1 MSTRVALVTGGSG
14 GIGAAVATTLA
25 DQGHHVVVAY
35 RHNLEAADEVAVDIE
50 ANGGTACTAAL
61 DVCDGEAVDAAFS
74 AIEADFGPVEIVVHA
89 AGVTRDRLL
98 AQLGPDDWH
107 HTLDHNLSGPYLV
120 TRRAIRSMIRARW
133 GRIVAVSSVVAS
145 TGSAG
150 QANYAASKAGL
161 VGFTRSVAREV
172 ATRHITANVV
182 EPGPIT
188 TAMTDALTPRRRAD
202 LAALVPIGRFGTPAE
217 VAEVVAFLCSD
228 AASFV
233 TGAVIPVDGGLGL
246 GR

>member
-1 MSTRVALVTGGSG
+1 MSNRVALVTGGSG
-14 GIGAAVATTLA
+14 GIGAAVAATLA
-25 DQGHHVVVAY
+25 EKGHHVVVGY
-35 RHNLEAADEVAVDIE
+35 RHNHEAADEVASAVT
-50 ANGGTACTAAL
+50 ANGGTARTTAI

-74 AIEADFGPVEIVVHA
+74 AIEADLGPVEIVVHA

-98 AQLGPDDWH
+98 AQLGPDDWR
-107 HTLDHNLSGPYLV
+107 HTLDHNLTGPYLV

-150 QANYAASKAGL
+150 QSNYAASKAGL
-161 VGFTRSVAREV
+161 VGFSRSVAREV
-172 ATRHITANVV
+172 ATRNITANVV

-188 TAMTDALTPRRRAD
+188 TAMTGALSPQRRAD
-202 LAALVPIGRFGTPAE
+202 LAALVPAGRFGTPDE
-217 VAEVVAFLCSD
+217 VAAVVAFLCSD